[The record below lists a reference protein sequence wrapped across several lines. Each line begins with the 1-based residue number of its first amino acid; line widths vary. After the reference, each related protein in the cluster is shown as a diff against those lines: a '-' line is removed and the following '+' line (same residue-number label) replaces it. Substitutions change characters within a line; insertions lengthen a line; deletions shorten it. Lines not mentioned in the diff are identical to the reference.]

1 MDTPNHFKLETDHLQ
16 SIKALAEE
24 IDCPV
29 EEVHNIYVSTL
40 KSLKS
45 SARIQDYLHALASK
59 KVRDELRH

>member
-1 MDTPNHFKLETDHLQ
+1 MDTPNHFKLETDQIQ

-29 EEVHNIYVSTL
+29 EKVNTVYVSTL
-40 KSLKS
+40 TNLKS
-45 SARIQDYLHALASK
+45 SARIQDFLHVLTSK

>member
-1 MDTPNHFKLETDHLQ
+1 MDTPKHFKLETDHQQ

-29 EEVHNIYVSTL
+29 EEVNTVYISMLTNL
-40 KSLKS
+40 KSM
-45 SARIQDYLHALASK
+45 ARIQDFLHVLASK